1 MIQIRHVPEDVH
13 RRLKERA
20 KREGMSL
27 SDYLLQEVT
36 LLSTQLSWEEL
47 FEEIDRDGPA
57 IEGEADTAELIRQ
70 GREERER
77 ARSQDHAR
85 LPARMI
91 ILDAS
96 AVVDLLIKP
105 AADTEV
111 LRARI
116 RASSTVY
123 APHLMDAEVTNTLRR
138 HLLQGRID
146 QVSARRALRRLTA
159 MRVSWWPHRALLG
172 RALAL
177 RDQLTAYDAINVA
190 MAEVTGATLLTRDGR
205 RARAAG
211 HRARVAL
218 V

>member
-77 ARSQDHAR
+77 ELEAR
-85 LPARMI
+85 
-91 ILDAS
+91 
-96 AVVDLLIKP
+96 
-105 AADTEV
+105 T
-111 LRARI
+111 
-116 RASSTVY
+116 
-123 APHLMDAEVTNTLRR
+123 
-138 HLLQGRID
+138 
-146 QVSARRALRRLTA
+146 
-159 MRVSWWPHRALLG
+159 MRGFPP
-172 RALAL
+172 
-177 RDQLTAYDAINVA
+177 
-190 MAEVTGATLLTRDGR
+190 E
-205 RARAAG
+205 
-211 HRARVAL
+211 
-218 V
+218 